1 MQITPALRERFAKVR
16 LLLLDVDGVMTDG
29 RLHFDAEG
37 RETKVFHVQDGA
49 GLVYW
54 ARSGFLTG
62 FLSGRDAPAVRKRA
76 EDLHV
81 HELHLGKKRKLEVLH
96 DICRRHG
103 LGLEEVCYVGDDFLD
118 LEILREV
125 GVPITVP
132 GARPQ
137 VKEVCCYVTTAREG
151 EGAVREIAEVLLEAR
166 GLLADIVARGG
177 LPPQAG
183 EPLS

>member
-1 MQITPALRERFAKVR
+1 MSISSELRARFAKVR

-29 RLHFDAEG
+29 RLYFDAEG

-54 ARSGFLTG
+54 TRAGFISG

-81 HELHLGKKRKLEVLH
+81 QELHLGKKRKIATLH
-96 DICRRHG
+96 EICERHE
-103 LGLEEVCYVGDDFLD
+103 LSLEEVCYVGDDFLD
-118 LEILREV
+118 LEVLRAV

-137 VKEVCCYVTTAREG
+137 VKEVCCYVTDSPEG
-151 EGAVREIAEVLLEAR
+151 QGAVREIAELLLDAK
-166 GLLADIVARGG
+166 GLLADIVARSG
-177 LPPQAG
+177 LPP
-183 EPLS
+183 EEVSK